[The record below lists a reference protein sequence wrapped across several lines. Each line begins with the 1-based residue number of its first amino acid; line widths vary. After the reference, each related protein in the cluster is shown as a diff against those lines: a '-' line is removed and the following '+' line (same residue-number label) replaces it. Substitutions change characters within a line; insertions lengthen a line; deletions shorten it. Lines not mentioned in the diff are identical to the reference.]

1 MFSCPRVRAA
11 RCAHRVPGRGAGF
24 LRLGLLLQP
33 AREFGDLRTG
43 ERSSRQDNEIGAG
56 IRGRTHIT
64 LSEWQDQPPPLYP
77 KCDEPPPPRPNAP
90 TLPRGP
96 QQPVPEGKA
105 NRGAGVE
112 VRPAGRPEC
121 PRRRGGGAALLPR
134 FYKASGLVR

>member
-56 IRGRTHIT
+56 IRGRTHIA
-64 LSEWQDQPPPLYP
+64 LSEWQDQLPPLYP
-77 KCDEPPPPRPNAP
+77 IGDQPPPPYRNAL
-90 TLPRGP
+90 TLARGP
-96 QQPVPEGKA
+96 PEPLPVAKTKPPSA
-105 NRGAGVE
+105 F
-112 VRPAGRPEC
+112 PP
-121 PRRRGGGAALLPR
+121 
-134 FYKASGLVR
+134 